1 MSSRHS
7 AQTTVAIVL
16 VGLLLASCGAPFPID
31 GELDCETE
39 FPWTESG
46 SVPEG
51 TPGFGDPALAIEE
64 YLSPFLD
71 NHGGELV
78 MIDGHTG
85 SLVLDNRE
93 VVVGVA
99 TEAPA
104 GGWLVL
110 VGKGCEDFD
119 RK

>member
-1 MSSRHS
+1 MSSRRS
-7 AQTTVAIVL
+7 AHTKLAIVL
-16 VGLLLASCGAPFPID
+16 VGLLVASCGAPFPID

-51 TPGFGDPALAIEE
+51 TPGFGDSALAIEE
-64 YLSPFLD
+64 YLSPFQD

-78 MIDGHTG
+78 TIDEVTG
-85 SLVLDNRE
+85 SLVLDSRE

-99 TEAPA
+99 TEAPS

-110 VGKGCEDFD
+110 IGKGCEDFD
-119 RK
+119 R